1 MDDVRAWVEASPFG
15 RSLGVR
21 LGSTTD
27 ERVVV
32 ELPFAERNANPGD
45 ALHGGCAASLG
56 VIGAQVLA
64 RSALGTAAGPFQTA
78 ACQVSYLA
86 AAIAEPVVATSS
98 LLRRGKELVFSDT
111 LVATEQGKPI
121 AQVSCL
127 VRSGAPDGDRVDAL
141 GDDGRAD
148 PGEMGPFIGMLP
160 FAAARQLD
168 VQHMAGSRSRIVMP
182 LGDANADLDGGMH
195 EGALLALLDTT
206 GAMASWA
213 ATGPGRFKA
222 STAALQAQVTAPPPA
237 ATLVGYGRVVQRSGD
252 LFWSDV
258 EIAEAAT
265 DRLCARGTVV
275 YRIVTGPAGSGAS
288 RPHER

>member
-1 MDDVRAWVEASPFG
+1 MRRWVEESAFG
-15 RSLGVR
+15 LSLGVH
-21 LGSTTD
+21 LTSIAD

-32 ELPFAERNANPGD
+32 ELPFAAQNANPGD

-64 RSALGTAAGPFQTA
+64 RSALGVASGPFHTA

-111 LVATEQGKPI
+111 LVATEEGKRI
-121 AQVSCL
+121 AQISCL
-127 VRSGAPDGDRVDAL
+127 VRSGAPDEERVHAE

-160 FAAARQLD
+160 FAAARQLT
-168 VQHMAGSRSRIVMP
+168 VEHMAGSQSRIVMP

-213 ATGPGRFKA
+213 ATGPGRYKA
-222 STAALQAQVTAPPPA
+222 STAALQAQITGPTP
-237 ATLVGYGRVVQRSGD
+237 TGDLVGYGRVVQRSGD
-252 LFWSDV
+252 VFWSDV
-258 EIAEAAT
+258 EIAEASSE
-265 DRLCARGTVV
+265 RLCARGTVI
-275 YRIVTGPAGSGAS
+275 YRIVT
-288 RPHER
+288 

>member
-1 MDDVRAWVEASPFG
+1 MNGVRRWVEDSSFG
-15 RSLGVR
+15 RSLGAR
-21 LGSTTD
+21 LAWTGD

-32 ELPFAERNANPGD
+32 ELPFAEQNANPGD

-64 RSALGTAAGPFQTA
+64 RSALGAEAGPFHTA

-86 AAIAEPVVATSS
+86 AAIAEPVVATSN

-111 LVATEQGKPI
+111 LVATEEGKRI

-127 VRSGAPDGDRVDAL
+127 VRSGAPEGDDVPAE

-160 FAAARQLD
+160 FAAARRLT
-168 VQHMAGSRSRIVMP
+168 VEHMAGSQSRIVMP
-182 LGDANADLDGGMH
+182 IGDANADLDGRVH
-195 EGALLALLDTT
+195 EGAVLALLDTT

-222 STAALQAQVTAPPPA
+222 STAALQGQITG
-237 ATLVGYGRVVQRSGD
+237 ATPIGDLVGYGRVVQRSGD

-258 EIAEAAT
+258 EIAERASG
-265 DRLCARGTVV
+265 RRCARGTVV
-275 YRIVTGPAGSGAS
+275 YRIVTGD
-288 RPHER
+288 RR

>member
-1 MDDVRAWVEASPFG
+1 MNDMRRWVEESSFG

-21 LGSTTD
+21 LASIGD
-27 ERVVV
+27 ETVVV
-32 ELPFAERNANPGD
+32 ELPFRERNANPGD

-64 RSALGTAAGPFQTA
+64 RSALDTNAGPFHTA

-86 AAIAEPVVATSS
+86 AAIAQPVVATSS

-111 LVATEQGKPI
+111 LVATEEGKKI
-121 AQVSCL
+121 AQISCL
-127 VRSGAPDGDRVDAL
+127 VRGGASHGDEVYAE

-160 FAAARQLD
+160 FAAARQLT
-168 VQHMAGSRSRIVMP
+168 VEHMAGSRSRIVMP
-182 LGDANADLDGGMH
+182 PGEGNAALDGSVH

-213 ATGPGRFKA
+213 ATGPGRYKA
-222 STAALQAQVTAPPPA
+222 STAALQAQITGAPPGG
-237 ATLVGYGRVVQRSGD
+237 TLVGYGRVVQRSGD

-258 EIAEAAT
+258 EIAEVMSG
-265 DRLCARGTVV
+265 RLCARGTVV
-275 YRIVTGPAGSGAS
+275 YRIVEGPG
-288 RPHER
+288 

>member
-1 MDDVRAWVEASPFG
+1 MGDMRRWVEESSFG
-15 RSLGVR
+15 QSLGVR
-21 LGSTTD
+21 LASVGD

-32 ELPFAERNANPGD
+32 ELPFAEHNANPGD

-64 RSALGTAAGPFQTA
+64 RSALGVAAGPFHAA

-111 LVATEQGKPI
+111 LVTTGEGKKI
-121 AQVSCL
+121 AQISCL
-127 VRSGAPDGDRVDAL
+127 VRGGSPDGGDVQAE

-160 FAAARQLD
+160 FAAARRLT
-168 VQHMAGSRSRIVMP
+168 VEHMAGSQSRIAMP
-182 LGDANADLDGGMH
+182 GGDANADLDGGVH

-222 STAALQAQVTAPPPA
+222 STAALQAQVLGSVPA
-237 ATLVGYGRVVQRSGD
+237 VDLVGYGRVVQRSGD

-258 EIAEAAT
+258 EIAVEGSG
-265 DRLCARGTVV
+265 RLCARGTVV
-275 YRIVTGPAGSGAS
+275 YRIVTGDL
-288 RPHER
+288 R